1 MPLRR
6 FCSIWLVL
14 APLFFSMS
22 TRMPAQENLTPI
34 LLAVQH
40 APVPFTGSD
49 GHTHLVY
56 ELWLSNFSSADATVE
71 KVDVLADDSV
81 LQTLDT
87 AAVTKRLQPAGQH
100 ESTATLFKGSQSILF
115 LHLSLPQ
122 NAPLPHQLSHRVT
135 AHISAA
141 PPGHQEITD
150 TGGSVTIDQREVAV
164 IAPPLRGDGFV
175 SADSCCDASRHTRA
189 ALPVNGRVWVA
200 QRYAVDWEEIDSQL
214 RIYSGPVDKPESY
227 TIFGKPVFAVADAI
241 VVSATDGMPEQTPGK
256 YPAFISPADA
266 DGDSVILDLGQ
277 ERYAL
282 YAHMQTS
289 SIKVHRGV
297 KVKTGQVLGLVGNSG
312 NSVAPHLHFQLMDA
326 PSSLASSGLPYEI
339 DSYTVTGK
347 SPGTEAFDEAEAKGT
362 ALAVTPF
369 SPSLHITRG
378 LPLDQLVISFPAH

>member
-87 AAVTKRLQPAGQH
+87 AAVTKRLQPAGQR

-122 NAPLPHQLSHRVT
+122 NAPLPHRLSHRVT

-150 TGGSVTIDQREVAV
+150 TGGSVTIDQREVTV

-175 SADSCCDASRHTRA
+175 SADSCGDASRHTRA

-277 ERYAL
+277 QRYAL

-289 SIKVHRGV
+289 SIKVHRGD